1 MSSRTFALAAAL
13 GLVSGPALACGFTT
27 DATVRHLSAAF
38 PAWVAVTEAMRECA
52 PNLQAEL
59 DQEFRTKQPTAFAAQ
74 PSLYHIGGVANGTLT
89 PLLNAGTIRPLDDL
103 VARFGENLSE
113 NQLIRIDG
121 RIMAIAMMVNNQH
134 LMYRQDILEEL
145 DIPVPETWD
154 EVLAA
159 AAKIRE
165 AGLVDHPIGAT
176 MQTGWNLAQDF
187 INMFAGFGGT
197 LIDADGRPGI
207 NSEAGVRALEMMKA
221 KTEFMDPEF
230 LVSDSTYVQQQF
242 QQGRIA
248 MANLWATRA
257 AAMDDESESQ
267 VVGKVGM
274 AAAPRAVEGG
284 PPASTIWWDGIVIA
298 ANITDEEAETAFR
311 VALEGLT
318 PRMVEANNDAAVWLI
333 DGFEP
338 GRLAE
343 GAIATAMLGP
353 IAYPSSV
360 EMGLLHTAI
369 GNNIADFLTG
379 RESAEQ
385 SLADAEE
392 AYLAAAREAG
402 VLR

>member
-1 MSSRTFALAAAL
+1 MSSRTLALAAAL
-13 GLVSGPALACGFTT
+13 GLVSAPALACGFTT
-27 DATVRHLSAAF
+27 DANVRHLSAAF

-103 VARFGENLSE
+103 VARFGGHLSE

-154 EVLAA
+154 DVLAA

-197 LIDADGRPGI
+197 LIDGDGRPGI

-257 AAMDDESESQ
+257 AAMDDAGESQ

-318 PRMVEANNDAAVWLI
+318 PRMVAANNDAAVWLI
-333 DGFEP
+333 DGYVP

-353 IAYPSSV
+353 IPYPSSV